1 MKKYNFNFGILY
13 TVILVISLVMALTV
27 SVLRIMAILGAMDMI
42 SSNISM
48 DIALAL
54 LTLLIATFVILTL
67 TTSSYLCDSSS
78 LVMRLALVNVRYD
91 YKSMCRVVLNLKDH
105 KLWLYY
111 TSDLCE
117 PSCINVRIHRQNI
130 PDFVTTLRKHNPSIV
145 YLEIDPSV
153 E

>member
-13 TVILVISLVMALTV
+13 TVVLIISLLMSLAVTT
-27 SVLRIMAILGAMDMI
+27 LRIMAILGTMDMI
-42 SSNISM
+42 SSNIGM

-54 LTLLIATFVILTL
+54 FTLLIATFIILTL
-67 TTSSYLCDSSS
+67 TTSAYICDSSS
-78 LVMRLALVNVRYD
+78 LVMRLALINVKYD
-91 YKSMCRVVLNLKDH
+91 YKSMCRVVLNLKDD

-111 TSDLCE
+111 TSDICE
-117 PSCINVRIHRQNI
+117 PSCINVRIHKQKI
-130 PDFVTTLRKHNPSIV
+130 SDFVTTLRKHNPSIV

>member
-13 TVILVISLVMALTV
+13 TVVLIISLLMSLAVTT
-27 SVLRIMAILGAMDMI
+27 LRIMAILGTMDMI
-42 SSNISM
+42 SSNIGM

-54 LTLLIATFVILTL
+54 FTLLIATFITLTL
-67 TTSSYLCDSSS
+67 TTSNYICDSSS
-78 LVMRLALVNVRYD
+78 LVMRLALINVKYD
-91 YKSMCRVVLNLKDH
+91 YKSMCRVVLNLKDD

-111 TSDLCE
+111 TSDICE
-117 PSCINVRIHRQNI
+117 PSCINVRIHKQKI
-130 PDFVTTLRKHNPSIV
+130 SDFVTTLRKHNPSIV

>member
-13 TVILVISLVMALTV
+13 TVVLIRSLLMSLAVTT
-27 SVLRIMAILGAMDMI
+27 LRIMAILGTMDMI
-42 SSNISM
+42 SSNIGM

-54 LTLLIATFVILTL
+54 FTLLIATFITLTL
-67 TTSSYLCDSSS
+67 TTSTYICDSSS
-78 LVMRLALVNVRYD
+78 LVMRLALINVKYD
-91 YKSMCRVVLNLKDH
+91 YKSMCRVVLNLKDD

-111 TSDLCE
+111 TSDICE
-117 PSCINVRIHRQNI
+117 PSCINVRIHKQKI
-130 PDFVTTLRKHNPSIV
+130 SDFVTTLRKHNPSIV